1 MQKKN
6 DIRGYNKRTFIYEIL
21 DRNSEILEVR
31 EKDDLEKLEMYQD
44 RLPLLDCRKGIVKF
58 WIIFKILCEE
68 IINSPIFDNT
78 ATIVI
83 LANSMIMIISSSGST
98 PDWTYYTDRI
108 FQAFYTSE
116 VILKMVG

>member
-6 DIRGYNKRTFIYEIL
+6 DVRGYYKKDLIDEIQ
-21 DRNSEILEVR
+21 DKNSEILEVR
-31 EKDDLEKLEMYQD
+31 EKDDLEKLDMYQD
-44 RLPLLDCRKGIVKF
+44 RLPLLDCRKGIIKF
-58 WIIFKILCEE
+58 WVILKIICGE

-98 PDWTYYTDRI
+98 PDWTFYTDRI
-108 FQAFYTSE
+108 F
-116 VILKMVG
+116 

>member
-1 MQKKN
+1 VAETN
-6 DIRGYNKRTFIYEIL
+6 RTNPVAGLYYPYMTLGQIGLSGTGVHI
-21 DRNSEILEVR
+21 
-31 EKDDLEKLEMYQD
+31 EKQ
-44 RLPLLDCRKGIVKF
+44 GA
-58 WIIFKILCEE
+58 
-68 IINSPIFDNT
+68 SPIFDNT